1 MNVKYKTGELHF
13 NFHEMLSYIDPAH
26 KLELV
31 ESLACDDDIIKHV
44 ADQIISRW
52 TESCCSGSSFITAS
66 ADGGTPLDKA
76 WRAVAKASG
85 EVAKREIERLEVA
98 LRHEQAQHENTRQT
112 LQEVRAVR
120 RQLS

>member
-1 MNVKYKTGELHF
+1 MNVKYDNGELRF
-13 NFHEMLSYIDPAH
+13 DFHELLRYVDPAR
-26 KLELV
+26 KQELV

-52 TESCCSGSSFITAS
+52 TESCFSGSSFVTAP

-85 EVAKREIERLEVA
+85 DVAKREIERLEDAV
-98 LRHEQAQHENTRQT
+98 RRERAQHEDTRKI
-112 LQEVRAVR
+112 LDEVRR
-120 RQLS
+120 SRQ